1 MRRAAEGDQYEIT
14 VKGHL
19 DSHWASWFDRMSL
32 TSLANGETVL
42 SGVLPDQSALQGVI
56 LRILDLGLPLLSVRR
71 VEQPAPDT

>member
-1 MRRAAEGDQYEIT
+1 MQSGAEGEYYEIR

-19 DSHWASWFDRMSL
+19 DSHWASWFDGISL
-32 TSLANGETVL
+32 TSLANGDTVL

-71 VEQPAPDT
+71 VEPHPGCT